1 MIRRLTGVWAGSTN
15 AQQWA
20 VRDDYFWCRMIY
32 KKGEQRER
40 GFLTGYSKAVQ
51 LKAAM
56 ETFVNIHLK
65 VRDLLSSVD
74 SLRNMRGSVLGS
86 TCALHRTCP
95 FHCGKSRA
103 GNQHTHDLTADPPA
117 QTKRCHVVGCGCDR
131 TPSWRRS

>member
-1 MIRRLTGVWAGSTN
+1 MPRT

-65 VRDLLSSVD
+65 VRHLLSSGCTPEKHEWVGAWED
-74 SLRNMRGSVLGS
+74 I
-86 TCALHRTCP
+86 RTAP
-95 FHCGKSRA
+95 ESPTQTGE
-103 GNQHTHDLTADPPA
+103 GNQHARDLTADPPPRNQA
-117 QTKRCHVVGCGCDR
+117 RCVVGWDCGR